1 MRRLWTDD
9 AGFATIAAALVIAG
23 LAVLLVAVLYLGA
36 AVLAR
41 HRAQHAADLGA
52 LAAAVDAVSGAD
64 DPCARARELTT
75 RQDGAPRVTRCARDG
90 QDVLVA
96 VVVRVRLGHWGVRE
110 ATAQARAGPA
120 GQ

>member
-1 MRRLWTDD
+1 M
-9 AGFATIAAALVIAG
+9 IAG
-23 LAVLLVAVLYLGA
+23 LAVLLVAVIYLGA

-52 LAAAVDAVSGAD
+52 LAAAVEAVSGAD
-64 DPCARARELTT
+64 DPCARARELTAE
-75 RQDGAPRVTRCARDG
+75 QDGGPRVTRCAPDG

-96 VVVRVRLGHWGVRE
+96 VAVRVRLGGWGVRD